1 MANITALVLFNA
13 QAFFYTEI
21 ITSVVPLSGEVKLG

>member
-1 MANITALVLFNA
+1 MANITALVLFNT

-21 ITSVVPLSGEVKLG
+21 ITSEDDREEVAIL